1 MWEWLPDTLVQHI
14 AMLALPAVL
23 PALSRLEK
31 RCHQSATERLA
42 KLAALR
48 RQPFVVA
55 AGTIFG
61 ADGAATLQLQN
72 KALTDASIEVFAC
85 ACAAGA
91 LAQLKELYLHEN
103 KIGDVGMEAFA
114 SACAGGAM
122 ANLKTLYVNDGPL
135 GTEHPALKAACQA
148 RDIRLP

>member
-1 MWEWLPDTLVQHI
+1 MWEWLPDALVQHI
-14 AMLALPAVL
+14 ATLALPAVL

-42 KLAALR
+42 KLGALR

-61 ADGAATLQLQN
+61 ANGAATLSLDN
-72 KALTDASIEVFAC
+72 AALTDASIEVLAC

-91 LAQLKELYLHEN
+91 LASVTNLQLWV
-103 KIGDVGMEAFA
+103 GTDVGMQAFS
-114 SACAGGAM
+114 SALAGGAM
-122 ANLKTLYVNDGPL
+122 ASLETLYVDDGQL
-135 GTEHPALKAACQA
+135 GTEHPALKAACEA
-148 RDIRLP
+148 RAIDLA

>member
-14 AMLALPAVL
+14 ATLALPAVL

-31 RCHQSATERLA
+31 RCHLSATERLA

-61 ADGAATLQLQN
+61 ADGAATLSLRN

-91 LAQLKELYLHEN
+91 MAQLQASSLPTTLFAGPKTCHVDTPDSDCLY
-103 KIGDVGMEAFA
+103 GVQY
-114 SACAGGAM
+114 AG
-122 ANLKTLYVNDGPL
+122 TY
-135 GTEHPALKAACQA
+135 A
-148 RDIRLP
+148 R